1 MSNGWEYKIVELK
14 SEMEVEEEKVSK
26 LPKRWFRIPN
36 VEDLLNK
43 YGSEGWELVN
53 FETIIDVKSDDFL
66 FISVFKRMK
75 K

>member
-1 MSNGWEYKIVELK
+1 MTNEWEYKIVELK

>member
-1 MSNGWEYKIVELK
+1 LSNGWEYKIVELK